1 MAENST
7 EKENNQFIND
17 VKDTVK
23 NRLSNPVFFSYL
35 FSWIIYNWDFISF
48 MMFSNKTIE
57 KKLTTYNEYIS
68 FWGWIVPILGVVV
81 YLIILNYIDILFF
94 KISKHGYEQKIEFLK
109 QRSKIKIASEVSIT
123 KKKIALL
130 KQQIDADEID
140 VLINERDRL
149 ASDLHTANYDISEK
163 NSTIKEL
170 EKKLEESYNRTPLE
184 TSLLSSLTNYKSNKE
199 LTEFEIED
207 VLFIMG
213 LIEDFTEL
221 VKHTG
226 TPKIFRD
233 GVYVNH
239 NLELYKHLG
248 LVDKNSMLTLPIITD
263 LGKML
268 ANKFKVKYGAK

>member
-7 EKENNQFIND
+7 EKENNQFIDD

-68 FWGWIVPILGVVV
+68 FWGWIVPIFGVVV
-81 YLIILNYIDILFF
+81 YLIILNYIDIVFF

-149 ASDLHTANYDISEK
+149 ASDLHTAKYDISEK

-170 EKKLEESYNRTPLE
+170 EKKLEESYNHDSLE
-184 TSLLSSLTNYKSNKE
+184 TSLLSSLTNYKPNKE

-207 VLFIMG
+207 VLFTMG

-221 VKHTG
+221 VKQTG

-233 GVYVNH
+233 GLYVNH
-239 NLELYKHLG
+239 NIELYKRLG